1 VTAEDDFLSRLRN
14 GEHDAFDV
22 LVNRFE
28 GPLYRY
34 FLASHGDPQLA
45 GEQSADC
52 FGNLVE
58 SLPKMT
64 GGPSQLLPFV
74 FAVARNVLR
83 REWRRKSCD
92 FARLDVADE
101 ATDNRPAPDIEFET
115 KDESALA
122 IEAIQSLDPATR
134 DVFLLRFV
142 EQMSIAEVALA
153 VGEPIG
159 TIKSRLHR
167 GRQRLQQI
175 LHSTSKE
182 S

>member
-1 VTAEDDFLSRLRN
+1 VTTVDDFLSRLRR
-14 GEHDAFDV
+14 GEHDAFVEFVD
-22 LVNRFE
+22 RFE

-64 GGPSQLLPFV
+64 GGSSQLLPFV
-74 FAVARNVLR
+74 YAVARNVLR
-83 REWRRKSCD
+83 REWRRQARD
-92 FARLDVADE
+92 FSTLDVADE
-101 ATDNRPAPDIEFET
+101 ATDSRPSPDIELES
-115 KDESALA
+115 KDQCARA

-142 EQMSIAEVALA
+142 GQMSVADVALA

-159 TIKSRLHR
+159 TVKNRLHR
-167 GRQRLQQI
+167 GRQRLQEI
-175 LHSTSKE
+175 LQSTNGLP
-182 S
+182 